1 MVQGTKEWFTGLPQ
15 RAQKSVEH
23 MDSDAKVKH
32 FCQLAGTEKM
42 CSPAHSVFWLKSD
55 GFVSSVVT
63 FSFF

>member
-32 FCQLAGTEKM
+32 FFQVAGTEKM
-42 CSPAHSVFWLKSD
+42 FVGSFQFRLKSD
-55 GFVSSVVT
+55 DFVCLVVT